1 MAVGRRTTLTVA
13 VLAAAFAAVQCIRV
27 APSNPAPRGDLVAPP
42 EVKVPLRRACFD
54 CHSNETTWPWYSK
67 VAPLSWVM
75 ARDVNRGRQRL
86 NFSEWADYASDP
98 ETLKHKLDQ
107 IVESITRGDMAPWY
121 YGVLHSDAQLN
132 PHQRELIIHWATQE
146 ASSIS
151 P

>member
-67 VAPLSWVM
+67 VAPLSWVLAPTWGIKAIRAATLGGNPWPSIGM
-75 ARDVNRGRQRL
+75 CVLLAAIYLAIGSVTLRNFERLARSR
-86 NFSEWADYASDP
+86 A
-98 ETLKHKLDQ
+98 TLSL
-107 IVESITRGDMAPWY
+107 T
-121 YGVLHSDAQLN
+121 
-132 PHQRELIIHWATQE
+132 
-146 ASSIS
+146 
-151 P
+151 